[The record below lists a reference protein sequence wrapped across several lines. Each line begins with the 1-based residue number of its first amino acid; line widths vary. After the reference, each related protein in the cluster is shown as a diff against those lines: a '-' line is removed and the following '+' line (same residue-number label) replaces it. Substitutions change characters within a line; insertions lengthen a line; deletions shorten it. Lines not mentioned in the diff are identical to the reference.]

1 MINVRVLLAGMIT
14 RHIFPDYFLS
24 DEPVLSDKSVL
35 PDTTKLTEVTALSA
49 AFTLYDLHSHT
60 TASDGI
66 LTPAEL
72 VIRAAQMRVG
82 VLAITDHDTTAG
94 LAEAAAAI
102 KQHQLPLRLVPGVEI
117 STLWENHEIHI
128 VGLGIDIQHESICRL
143 LREQSDHR
151 YQRAQEI
158 SARLAK
164 ARIAGAWEGAN
175 RLAEGG
181 QVTRGHFARYLV
193 ELGLASNVGQV
204 FKKYLAKGKTGYVP
218 AQWCTIEHAIDA
230 IQQSGGQAVLAHP
243 GRYDLTAKWLKRLL
257 AHFAEHGGDAM
268 EVAQCQQAPHER
280 AQLGQYARDYNL
292 LASQGSDF
300 HQPCSWIELGRK
312 LWLPAGVEPVWR
324 DWPIEPAI
332 PLAR

>member
-1 MINVRVLLAGMIT
+1 MSN
-14 RHIFPDYFLS
+14 
-24 DEPVLSDKSVL
+24 KSVL
-35 PDTTKLTEVTALSA
+35 SNKPVFSDNTTSPNSADLTDVVTST

-60 TASDGI
+60 TASDGS
-66 LTPAEL
+66 LSPAAL

-94 LAEAAAAI
+94 LAEAVATI
-102 KQHQLPLRLVPGVEI
+102 KQQQLPIRLISGVEI

-128 VGLGIDIQHESICRL
+128 VGLGMDIQHPSICQL
-143 LREQSDHR
+143 LSQQSEHR
-151 YQRAQEI
+151 YSRAQEI

-164 ARIAGAWEGAN
+164 ARIPDAWEGAN

-218 AQWCTIEHAIDA
+218 AQWCTIEQAIDA
-230 IQQSGGQAVLAHP
+230 IKQSGGQAVLAHP

-268 EVAQCQQAPHER
+268 EVAQCQQAPTNGH
-280 AQLGQYARDYNL
+280 NL
-292 LASQGSDF
+292 LSMRATIIYLHPRGLISINLVPGL
-300 HQPCSWIELGRK
+300 SWAANCGCPLGWNRY
-312 LWLPAGVEPVWR
+312 G
-324 DWPIEPAI
+324 AI
-332 PLAR
+332 GR

>member
-1 MINVRVLLAGMIT
+1 MINKTVLINK
-14 RHIFPDYFLS
+14 
-24 DEPVLSDKSVL
+24 PVLIDSTIPADKDAAATS
-35 PDTTKLTEVTALSA
+35 T

-60 TASDGI
+60 TASDGL
-66 LTPAEL
+66 LTPSAL

-94 LAEAAAAI
+94 LAEAATTIA
-102 KQHQLPLRLVPGVEI
+102 QQQLALQLIAGVEI

-128 VGLGIDIQHESICRL
+128 VGLGIDTQHASICKL
-143 LREQSDHR
+143 LSEQSNYRHL
-151 YQRAQEI
+151 RAQEI

-164 ARIAGAWEGAN
+164 ARIPGAWEGAN
-175 RLAEGG
+175 RLAGGG

-218 AQWCTIEHAIDA
+218 AQWCTIEQAIEA
-230 IQQSGGQAVLAHP
+230 IKQSGGQAVLAHP

-280 AQLGQYARDYNL
+280 AQLAQYARDYNL

-300 HQPCSWIELGRK
+300 HQPCAWIELAANCGSPLGWNRY
-312 LWLPAGVEPVWR
+312 GV
-324 DWPIEPAI
+324 IG
-332 PLAR
+332 L